1 MQESNNSNVGLNID
15 DENVL
20 MSELMGPELK
30 VETGKVFSAV
40 VVGQNEDGVLVD
52 LGLKYEA
59 LIPKTEF
66 EDGVAPKEL
75 ELGKNISV
83 KFVRFGNNGGSPIVS
98 FRELKEAAI
107 WETLSNAQHAAASIE
122 GTIKKK
128 VKGGFVVDIGLDAFL
143 PSSQLDLRVPKNPK
157 DLDNVIGKKYEFAIT
172 EINRAQRNVV
182 LSRRVLLEKSVNEQ
196 KSKLFAEVEEGQI
209 RDGVVR
215 NITKFGAF
223 VDIGGIDGLLYIGDL
238 AWYRVK
244 NVEDILKV
252 GQRVRVSILKI
263 NKKEEKISLG
273 LKQLSVKPWDGAA
286 ERYPSGLIIKGKV
299 SSVSDFGVFVELEQG
314 VEGLI
319 HISETSWLSEPKN
332 LKQMFSVGSEVEAKV
347 LAIDETTQ
355 KISLSIK
362 QMTENPWENAYRH
375 YAPGARVKGVVSGIT
390 PFGVFVKL
398 PEGGVQGLV
407 HVGELSWTKKIKH
420 PNEVVKQGSEIE
432 VVVLSVDPKNEKI
445 SLSVKKLTQDPVKK
459 YKVGAVVKGTVARL
473 NGFGAF
479 VTLEEGI
486 DALLRNGE
494 IDATKKIEDPSTVL
508 AVGQEVEAK
517 VIKNE
522 IKERKIEISI
532 KKLDRE
538 REREL
543 IKQFA
548 NKDEKPTLGELLVA
562 DDENEDESTVE

>member
-1 MQESNNSNVGLNID
+1 MQDTNSTDMGLNIE
-15 DENVL
+15 DENVS
-20 MSELMGPELK
+20 MNELMGPELK
-30 VETGKVFSAV
+30 VEPGKVFSAV
-40 VVGQNEDGVLVD
+40 VAGQNEDGVLVD

-66 EDGVAPKEL
+66 EDGVLPKEL
-75 ELGKNISV
+75 ELGKKVNV

-107 WETLSNAQHAAASIE
+107 WETLLNSQRAATSIE
-122 GTIKKK
+122 GTIKEK
-128 VKGGFVVDIGLDAFL
+128 VKGGFVVDIGFNAFL
-143 PSSQLDLRVPKNPK
+143 PSSQLDLRAPKDPK
-157 DLDNVIGKKYEFAIT
+157 DLDKVIGKKYEFVIT
-172 EINRAQRNVV
+172 EINKAQRNVV
-182 LSRRVLLEKSVNEQ
+182 LSRRVLLEKGVNEQ
-196 KSKLFAEVEEGQI
+196 KEKLFAEVAEGQI

-223 VDIGGIDGLLYIGDL
+223 VDIGGVDGLLYIGDL

-252 GQRVRVSILKI
+252 GQRIRVSVLKI
-263 NKKEEKISLG
+263 DKKEGKISLG

-286 ERYPSGLIIKGKV
+286 ERYPTGLIVKGKI
-299 SSVSDFGVFVELEQG
+299 SSVSEFGVFVELEQG

-319 HISETSWLSEPKN
+319 HTSEVSWLSDAKN
-332 LKQMFSVGSEVEAKV
+332 LKQMFKVGSEVEAKV
-347 LAIDETTQ
+347 LALDVTSE

-362 QMTENPWENAYRH
+362 QLTENPWENAYRH
-375 YAPGARVKGVVSGIT
+375 YAPGARVKGFVSGIT

-420 PNEVVKQGSEIE
+420 PSEVVKQGSGIE

-473 NGFGAF
+473 NDFGVF

-494 IDATKKIEDPSTVL
+494 IDVTKKIEDPSTVL

-532 KKLDRE
+532 KKLDRD

-562 DDENEDESTVE
+562 DDENDSAAE

>member
-1 MQESNNSNVGLNID
+1 MQDTNNSDIDLNSD
-15 DENVL
+15 DENIS

-30 VETGKVFSAV
+30 VEAGKVISAI
-40 VVGQNEDGVLVD
+40 VVGKNEDGILVD

-66 EDGVAPKEL
+66 EDGIAPKEL
-75 ELGKNISV
+75 ELGKKVNV

-98 FRELKEAAI
+98 FRELKEAAV
-107 WETLSNAQHAAASIE
+107 WETISNIHRTAATIE

-143 PSSQLDLRVPKNPK
+143 PSSQLDLRAPKDPK
-157 DLDNVIGKKYEFAIT
+157 DLDKVIGKTYEFVISEA
-172 EINRAQRNVV
+172 NRSQRNVV
-182 LSRRVLLEKSVNEQ
+182 LSRRVLLEKGVNEQ
-196 KSKLFAEVEEGQI
+196 KEKLFAEVAEGQI

-223 VDIGGIDGLLYIGDL
+223 VDIGGVDGLLYIGDL

-252 GQRVRVSILKI
+252 GQRIRVSVLKI
-263 NKKEEKISLG
+263 DKKEGKISLG

-286 ERYPSGLIIKGKV
+286 ERYPTGLIVKGKI
-299 SSVSDFGVFVELEQG
+299 SSISEFGVFVELEQG

-319 HISETSWLSEPKN
+319 HTSEVSWLSDAKN
-332 LKQMFSVGSEVEAKV
+332 LKQMFKVGSEIEAKV
-347 LAIDETTQ
+347 LALDATSE

-362 QMTENPWENAYRH
+362 QLSENPWENAYRH
-375 YAPGARVKGVVSGIT
+375 YAPGAKIKGVVSGIT

-407 HVGELSWTKKIKH
+407 HVGELSWNKKIKH
-420 PNEVVKQGSEIE
+420 PSEVVKLGNEIE

-445 SLSVKKLTQDPVKK
+445 SLSVKKLEQDPVKK
-459 YKVGAVVKGTVARL
+459 YKVGAIVKGTVARL
-473 NGFGAF
+473 NDFGAF
-479 VTLEEGI
+479 VTLEDGI

-494 IDATKKIEDPSTVL
+494 IDAAKKIEDPRTVL
-508 AVGQEVEAK
+508 AVGQAVEAK
-517 VIKNE
+517 IIKNE

-532 KKLDRE
+532 KKLDRD

-548 NKDEKPTLGELLVA
+548 NKEERPTLGELLVS
-562 DDENEDESTVE
+562 DDENDSAAE